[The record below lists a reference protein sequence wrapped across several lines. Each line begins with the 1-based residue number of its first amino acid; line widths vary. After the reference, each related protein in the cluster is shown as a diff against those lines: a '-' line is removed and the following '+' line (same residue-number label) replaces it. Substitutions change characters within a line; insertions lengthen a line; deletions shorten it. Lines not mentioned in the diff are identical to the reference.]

1 MSVDAILDERG
12 SRYGNYLEQATIA
25 EGLWVI
31 CADALAKKEVAA
43 DQANALHMICTKM
56 ARIVN
61 GDPNY
66 VDSWRDV
73 AGYATLVADRLEGKL
88 R

>member
-12 SRYGNYLEQATIA
+12 SRYGNYLMQATIC
-25 EGLWVI
+25 EKVFSIWV
-31 CADALAKKEVAA
+31 DALGNKEVQA
-43 DQANALHMICTKM
+43 DQTNALHMISVKA

-66 VDSWRDV
+66 ADSWRDI
-73 AGYATLVADRLEGKL
+73 AGFATLVADRLDGKI

>member
-1 MSVDAILDERG
+1 MSVDQILAERG
-12 SRYGNYLEQATIA
+12 SRYGNYLKQATIA

-31 CADALAKKEVAA
+31 CADALENKEVAA
-43 DQANALHMICTKM
+43 DQANALHMICCKI

-66 VDSWRDV
+66 ADSWRDV
-73 AGYATLVADRLEGKL
+73 AGYATLIADRLEGKS

>member
-12 SRYGNYLEQATIA
+12 SRYGNYMTLATIA

-31 CADALAKKEVAA
+31 LADALENKQVAA
-43 DQANALHMICTKM
+43 DQANALHMICCKM

-66 VDSWRDV
+66 ADSWRDV
-73 AGYATLVADRLEGKL
+73 AGYATLIADRLEGKS